1 MRFELRV
8 TILLV
13 AIFFLSY
20 VISLL
25 LKRKILERN
34 ALFYIFT
41 VVSFGVL
48 AIFPDLLDTLA
59 AVAGIDYPPALLF
72 MLGNVILLMITIYQ
86 SIQISVL
93 EKHVRELS
101 EISAI
106 QFHEKENSGAL
117 KKH

>member
-1 MRFELRV
+1 MRFELRL

-13 AIFFLSY
+13 GGLFLSY

-41 VVSFGVL
+41 VICFGL
-48 AIFPDLLDTLA
+48 LTLFPDFLDTLA
-59 AVAGIDYPPALLF
+59 KAAGIDYPPALLF

-86 SIQISVL
+86 SIQIAVL

-101 EISAI
+101 EFSAI
-106 QFHEKENSGAL
+106 QFHEEDRGVL
-117 KKH
+117 KKQ